1 MKAVLITGGA
11 RRVGAAL
18 ARRLAGEGWKVVIHH
33 RQSQEE
39 ADALAASIGAM
50 TISADLGDAAA
61 AEALPARA
69 AALLGAP
76 LTAVVNNASVFE
88 YNTASTFTTA
98 EFDRDMAVNLRAPV
112 LIARAFAQ
120 MTAPGVDASVVNFI
134 DQKVWNL
141 NADFFSYTISK
152 IALEGATRLL
162 ARSLAPAVRVNGVA
176 PGLTLPNQWQTDE
189 EFAAVAARHNILKR
203 PSAID
208 ALASA
213 VAFLLGNDAITG
225 QTLLVDNGEHLVPT
239 ERDIGYAPEEAP
251 R

>member
-189 EFAAVAARHNILKR
+189 EFAAVAARHNFLKR
-203 PSAID
+203 PIAID